1 MKVLLCDD
9 QRLFAEA
16 LAALLL
22 ARGDEVRLTVRPTEA
37 VPLARHW
44 QPDVCIM
51 DRSFPDG
58 DLGVAAAR
66 DVLDVSP
73 DTKVMLLTGNPD
85 VACVRA
91 AMGVGVRGFL
101 RKDEP
106 LHVVLQALDQLAD
119 GLLAV
124 DAAVLRPSAPRREA
138 VLLPGLT
145 AREQEVLERIVH
157 GESGQAL
164 ASALNVSYST
174 MRTHVQN
181 MLMKLGVHSQLEAA
195 AYAVEH
201 GLVRSRAG

>member
-9 QRLFAEA
+9 HQLFVEA
-16 LAALLL
+16 LGGLLQE
-22 ARGDEVRLTVRPTEA
+22 RGDEVRLTVRPAEA
-37 VPLARHW
+37 VSVARAW
-44 QPDVCIM
+44 RPDVCVM
-51 DRSFPDG
+51 DRTFPDG

-85 VACVRA
+85 AACVRA
-91 AMGVGVRGFL
+91 AVGVGVRGFL

-106 LHVVLQALDQLAD
+106 LHVILQALDQIAA

-124 DAAVLRPSAPRREA
+124 DTAVLRPPAARREA
-138 VLLPGLT
+138 MLMPGLT

-164 ASALNVSYST
+164 ANALEVSYST

-181 MLMKLGVHSQLEAA
+181 VLMKLGVHSQLEAA
-195 AYAVEH
+195 AYAVQH

>member
-9 QRLFAEA
+9 HQLFAEA
-16 LAALLL
+16 LADLLR
-22 ARGDEVRLTVRPTEA
+22 ARGDEVRLTVRPIEA
-37 VPLARHW
+37 VSVARDW
-44 QPDVCIM
+44 YPDVCIM

-66 DVLDVSP
+66 DVLDVAP
-73 DTKVMLLTGNPD
+73 GTKVMMLTGNPD

-91 AMGVGVRGFL
+91 AVGVGVRGFL

-106 LHVVLQALDQLAD
+106 LDVILEALDQLAS

-124 DAAVLRPSAPRREA
+124 DTSVLRPSAPRRPA
-138 VLLPGLT
+138 LFMPGLT

-157 GESGQAL
+157 GESGQVL
-164 ASALNVSYST
+164 ASALDVSYST

-181 MLMKLGVHSQLEAA
+181 VLMKLGVHSQLEAA